1 MVSDKFTRG
10 TNTTRQANK
19 QPRRI
24 FSAFL
29 RHARN
34 FRNFVSCL
42 KHNFARGEGEDNYDD
57 DDRDEQNYFYIL
69 YVYDYSIS
77 TVIRR

>member
-10 TNTTRQANK
+10 TKTIRQANK

-29 RHARN
+29 RYARN
-34 FRNFVSCL
+34 FRY
-42 KHNFARGEGEDNYDD
+42 FARGEGEDNYDD
-57 DDRDEQNYFYIL
+57 DDSDEQNYFYIL
-69 YVYDYSIS
+69 YVYDYSTS

>member
-10 TNTTRQANK
+10 TKTIRQANK
-19 QPRRI
+19 QPRFI
-24 FSAFL
+24 SSAFL
-29 RHARN
+29 RHERN
-34 FRNFVSCL
+34 FR
-42 KHNFARGEGEDNYDD
+42 NFARGEGEDNYDD
-57 DDRDEQNYFYIL
+57 DDSDEQNYLYIL